1 MRAILIS
8 AGRGTRL
15 LPLTKNTPKCL
26 IHVGNGDTI
35 LENQIKTLRE
45 SGIEDISIITG
56 YLTEQIEAKVKDI
69 KGIEIIYNPF
79 YDEANNLY
87 SLWMAKWRMD
97 EEIITINGDNIFYPE
112 VIEELM
118 EREEDIVMAIS
129 KEDEYDDDDMKVSL
143 KGDRVVK
150 VGKNLE
156 LQEVDG
162 ESVGIIKFTKKGAQI
177 LKDQLEE
184 MVKSGKHREDFYL
197 AAIQKIIDKN
207 ITVNYH
213 EIDSGKWQ
221 EMDFHQDV
229 DLIRNLLESKY
240 DLFKNYKS
248 K

>member
-35 LENQIKTLRE
+35 LENQIKTLKE

-156 LQEVDG
+156 SQEVDG

-177 LKDQLEE
+177 LKDQ
-184 MVKSGKHREDFYL
+184 Y
-197 AAIQKIIDKN
+197 
-207 ITVNYH
+207 
-213 EIDSGKWQ
+213 
-221 EMDFHQDV
+221 
-229 DLIRNLLESKY
+229 
-240 DLFKNYKS
+240 
-248 K
+248 